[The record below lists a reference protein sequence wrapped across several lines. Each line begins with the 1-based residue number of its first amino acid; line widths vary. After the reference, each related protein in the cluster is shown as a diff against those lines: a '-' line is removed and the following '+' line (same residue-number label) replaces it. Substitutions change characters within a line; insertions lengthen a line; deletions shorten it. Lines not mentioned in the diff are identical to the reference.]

1 VDCIQATGAQ
11 ITICNDAGCTMNIAG
26 MCHRSG
32 VETRVRHF
40 AELMA
45 EAMGMDISEW

>member
-1 VDCIQATGAQ
+1 
-11 ITICNDAGCTMNIAG
+11 MNIAG

-32 VETRVRHF
+32 VETQVRHI

-45 EAMGMDISEW
+45 EAMGLDVGGW